1 MKQQV
6 DDLQGKADKLR
17 DDLNTMMRESNG
29 GPAAAVIGALNQKAD
44 ALNAQL
50 TIAKTEAQADLGPK
64 ITAAQEEITTAL
76 EPVTVAVDKL
86 CPRAERP
93 LRARA
98 RRTLSHPTPRRR
110 RCRDPPPKGS
120 TMSDD
125 TTKTPENSELT
136 ADVTAVSDGA
146 RTLFIADFNDTSAA
160 HEAYQALKSLED
172 GRHFAI
178 DGVVVVNRDADGK
191 LEIEKA
197 TDHST
202 KRGTKWGLVG
212 GAALGLVFP
221 PSIIGSAVAL
231 GAGGAALGKAHQL
244 HDKIQLEKDL
254 SDAVAPGH
262 SGIIAL
268 VSDPGAV
275 EIREALAKANGI
287 VESAVSDVVAKDI
300 HAIADEVEKG

>member
-1 MKQQV
+1 
-6 DDLQGKADKLR
+6 
-17 DDLNTMMRESNG
+17 
-29 GPAAAVIGALNQKAD
+29 
-44 ALNAQL
+44 
-50 TIAKTEAQADLGPK
+50 
-64 ITAAQEEITTAL
+64 
-76 EPVTVAVDKL
+76 
-86 CPRAERP
+86 
-93 LRARA
+93 
-98 RRTLSHPTPRRR
+98 
-110 RCRDPPPKGS
+110 
-120 TMSDD
+120 MSDD
-125 TTKTPENSELT
+125 TTETPENSQLT

-202 KRGTKWGLVG
+202 KKGLKWGLVG

-244 HDKIQLEKDL
+244 HDKIGLEKDL

-262 SGIIAL
+262 SGIVAL

-275 EIREALAKANGI
+275 QIREALAKANGI
-287 VESAVSDVVAKDI
+287 VEHAVNEVTAKDI
-300 HAIADEVEKG
+300 RAIADEVEEG